1 MSVTLTHEERV
12 AALRRFDYDAHEA
25 QFLCIAAL
33 HSGYFLRRQYLG
45 FMRRS
50 RGWRDS
56 ALIEKL
62 KANLHCR
69 TTMYRE
75 NRVVYH
81 LAAKPLY
88 DALGE
93 PDNRNRRER
102 QPSTIKNKI
111 MGLDF
116 VLDHPQHQYLA
127 TEREKL
133 DYFVRTLKIAPENLP
148 TRWYQSPR
156 GRGATAK
163 HFVDKFPMFL
173 SVPQGAALPVVHFC
187 YVDEGLQST
196 DGLATYLSQYSR
208 LTAALADFRVIYI
221 AQHQELFGSA
231 QRVFDAFCGELGGRS
246 GAVTDPETRQL
257 LEHFEAR
264 QQFEARDFSRFD
276 TARLIRYREE
286 KKRFSGEHFEA
297 LYTRWGTGG
306 AAAVLEVL
314 HPGQAVKEPAAERF
328 STCVVEYDYDLFGTL
343 TARPQKAANQNAHQN
358 ADIVI
363 DQ

>member
-1 MSVTLTHEERV
+1 MTATLTHAERI
-12 AALRRFDYDAHEA
+12 AALKKFDYDPQEA

-33 HSGYFLRRQYLG
+33 HSGYFLRRQFLA
-45 FMRRS
+45 FRRRS

-62 KANLHCR
+62 KGNRHCR

-75 NRVVYH
+75 NRIVYH

-93 PDNRNRRER
+93 RDNRNRRER

-116 VLDHPQHQYLA
+116 VLDHPQHDYLA

-133 DYFVRTLKIAPENLP
+133 DYFAGKLKIPPEDLP

-163 HFVDKFPMFL
+163 YFVDKFPMFL
-173 SVPQGAALPVVHFC
+173 SVPPGGTMPVVHFC

-196 DGLATYLSQYSR
+196 DGFATYLSQYSR
-208 LTAALADFRVIYI
+208 LFAALPDFRVVYI
-221 AQHQELFGSA
+221 AQHQELSGSA
-231 QRVFDAFCGELGGRS
+231 RRVFDALSAQLTGS
-246 GAVTDPETRQL
+246 TGAPMDPEVRQL
-257 LEHFEAR
+257 LEHFETCR
-264 QQFEARDFSRFD
+264 QYEARDFSRFD
-276 TARLIRYREE
+276 TARLIRYRED
-286 KKRFSGEHFEA
+286 KARFSGPRFEG
-297 LYTRWGTGG
+297 LYERWRAGG
-306 AAAVLEVL
+306 AGAVLEIL
-314 HPGQAVKEPAAERF
+314 RSGPALKELPVDTF
-328 STCVVEYDYDLFGTL
+328 STCVLEYDYDLFGTL
-343 TARPQKAANQNAHQN
+343 TTGRENAS
-358 ADIVI
+358 DRTPLRTYSS
-363 DQ
+363 